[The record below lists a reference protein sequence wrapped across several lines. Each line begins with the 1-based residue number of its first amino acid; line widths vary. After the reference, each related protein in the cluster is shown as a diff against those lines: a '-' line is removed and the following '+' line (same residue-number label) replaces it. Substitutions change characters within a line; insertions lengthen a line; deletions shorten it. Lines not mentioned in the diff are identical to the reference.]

1 MSAAEAFACLV
12 IIAGVLF
19 LVCSEDLL
27 HALTLWLRH
36 RTIRERG
43 WPPAH
48 CDADG
53 EPVVDPDGD

>member
-1 MSAAEAFACLV
+1 MTAADAALGLG
-12 IIAGVLF
+12 IIAALLF
-19 LVCSEDLL
+19 MVCSDDLL
-27 HALTLWLRH
+27 HTLTLWLRH
-36 RTIRERG
+36 RTIREQG